1 MTINHDLN
9 HELEL
14 ARIYQSPAIIVR
26 VLDHL
31 AAEVA
36 RLDGE
41 LARVRGDNQ
50 LLIVKVSAL
59 QNHLNQLRT
68 SQGQFNDQA
77 IITLNKAAT
86 GLERSLSIDDD
97 LAKAISVL
105 SIELDRL
112 SVLHMDSKAGH
123 GRAILA
129 GEHTTPVETLEKY
142 GQHS

>member
-1 MTINHDLN
+1 MNHDLN

-14 ARIYQSPAIIVR
+14 ARIYQSPAIMVR

-36 RLDGE
+36 RLDEE

-50 LLIVKVSAL
+50 LLMVKVSVL
-59 QNHLNQLRT
+59 QEHLAR
-68 SQGQFNDQA
+68 
-77 IITLNKAAT
+77 LN
-86 GLERSLSIDDD
+86 
-97 LAKAISVL
+97 
-105 SIELDRL
+105 
-112 SVLHMDSKAGH
+112 VLHMNSKAGH
-123 GRAILA
+123 GRATMA